1 MTLGLP
7 EHLARESLSRALD
20 RAGFAA
26 AFVCLIAGMAIAV
39 ASVIDGR
46 AWGVPDPRMS
56 ALLVFALMAA
66 QFVAQSALIR
76 WETVTMT
83 VVTLVVGAGVA
94 YGVTEIVMAPGTDFE
109 DTNNALLAL
118 PRVALVLL
126 GGAGVGSGIAITWAA
141 LALGMGEAATLLAV
155 AIRDDA
161 DGVVVANDGALIPDV
176 WMPNV
181 GAIAAF
187 VIVVVVRTFDAAA
200 RRTATRG
207 AAGLYRASQQS
218 RELVIRHDY
227 ELRAIARLHDTALS
241 HLVAVATAGSGPVS
255 ERLRSGIRDDLALIV
270 GRDWAIDHVDDPGDG
285 TGDARSGGA
294 IGAAGSPGQ
303 PGQPGDPADPLTPFA
318 DAIDLARQAGVTI
331 HLSGDAEVLR
341 PLGRRRREALE
352 AAVGQCLMNVVRHA
366 GVDEAEIAVGPG
378 GPDDE
383 EVTVAVIDGGAGF
396 DPSAVPADRIGVR
409 TSIRGRIEQEGG
421 SVQIWSRAGVGTTVV
436 LTIPVGGVA

>member
-7 EHLARESLSRALD
+7 EHLARESLGRALD
-20 RAGFAA
+20 RAGYAA
-26 AFVCLIAGMAIAV
+26 AFVCLVAGMAIAV

-46 AWGVPDPRMS
+46 AWGVPDPRTS
-56 ALLVFALMAA
+56 AMIVFALVAA

-94 YGVTEIVMAPGTDFE
+94 YGVTEVAMAPGSDFE
-109 DTNNALLAL
+109 TTNNALLAL

-155 AIRDDA
+155 AIRA
-161 DGVVVANDGALIPDV
+161 DGAIAATDGALAPEV
-176 WMPNV
+176 WEPNV

-187 VIVVVVRTFDAAA
+187 LVVVVVRTFDAAA
-200 RRTATRG
+200 RRNAIRRS
-207 AAGLYRASQQS
+207 AGLHRASQQT
-218 RELVIRHDY
+218 REFAIRHDY

-270 GRDWAIDHVDDPGDG
+270 GRDWAIDHVDEPAGA
-285 TGDARSGGA
+285 TGDATSRAGGA
-294 IGAAGSPGQ
+294 ATA
-303 PGQPGDPADPLTPFA
+303 PGDADHVPAPFA
-318 DAIDLARQAGVTI
+318 DAIDLAGQAGVTVR
-331 HLSGDAEVLR
+331 LAGDPEVLR

-352 AAVGQCLMNVVRHA
+352 AAVAQCLMNVVRHA

-378 GPDDE
+378 GPDDD

-396 DPSAVPADRIGVR
+396 DPSSVPADRIGVR

-421 SVQIWSRAGVGTTVV
+421 SVQIWSRPGVGTTVL
-436 LTIPVGGVA
+436 LTVPVGGT

>member
-26 AFVCLIAGMAIAV
+26 AFVCLVAGMSIAV

-56 ALLVFALMAA
+56 ALVVFGLIAA

-83 VVTLVVGAGVA
+83 VATLVVGAGVA
-94 YGVTEIVMAPGTDFE
+94 YGVTEIVMAPGSDFE

-155 AIRDDA
+155 ASRADA
-161 DGVVVANDGALIPDV
+161 DGAFVAADGALIPEV
-176 WMPNV
+176 WWPNV

-187 VIVVVVRTFDAAA
+187 LVVVVVRTFDAAA
-200 RRTATRG
+200 RRNATRR

-227 ELRAIARLHDTALS
+227 EVRAIARLHDTALS

-270 GRDWAIDHVDDPGDG
+270 GRDWAIDHVDEPGETTHANARASG
-285 TGDARSGGA
+285 TGPADH
-294 IGAAGSPGQ
+294 Q
-303 PGQPGDPADPLTPFA
+303 PGTPFA

-331 HLSGDAEVLR
+331 HLSGDPEVLR

-378 GPDDE
+378 GPDDD

-396 DPSAVPADRIGVR
+396 DPSSVPADRIGVR

-421 SVQIWSRAGVGTTVV
+421 SVQIWSRPGVGTTVV
-436 LTIPVGGVA
+436 LTIPVGGGA

>member
-7 EHLARESLSRALD
+7 EHLARESLGRALD
-20 RAGFAA
+20 RAGYAA
-26 AFVCLIAGMAIAV
+26 AFVCLAAGMAIAV

-56 ALLVFALMAA
+56 AMIVFALIAA
-66 QFVAQSALIR
+66 QFIAQSALIR

-94 YGVTEIVMAPGTDFE
+94 YGATEIAMAPGTDFE
-109 DTNNALLAL
+109 TTNNALLAL

-155 AIRDDA
+155 AIQA
-161 DGVVVANDGALIPDV
+161 DGTIVANEGGLAPEI
-176 WMPNV
+176 WQPNV

-187 VIVVVVRTFDAAA
+187 LVVVVVRTFDAAA
-200 RRTATRG
+200 RRNAIRRS
-207 AAGLYRASQQS
+207 AGLHRASQQT
-218 RELVIRHDY
+218 REFVIRHDY

-270 GRDWAIDHVDDPGDG
+270 GRDWAIDHVDEPAGA
-285 TGDARSGGA
+285 TGATGATSATGAAVGRSGGA
-294 IGAAGSPGQ
+294 ATA
-303 PGQPGDPADPLTPFA
+303 PGDAHHAPAPFA
-318 DAIDLARQAGVTI
+318 DAIDLAAQAGVTVR
-331 HLSGDAEVLR
+331 LAGDPEVLR

-352 AAVGQCLMNVVRHA
+352 AAVAQCLMNVVRHA

-378 GPDDE
+378 GPDDD

-396 DPSAVPADRIGVR
+396 DPLSVPADRIGVR

-421 SVQIWSRAGVGTTVV
+421 SVQIWSRPGVGTTVL
-436 LTIPVGGVA
+436 LTVPVGGT

>member
-7 EHLARESLSRALD
+7 EHLARESLGRALD
-20 RAGFAA
+20 RAGYAA
-26 AFVCLIAGMAIAV
+26 AFVCLVAAMAIAV
-39 ASVIDGR
+39 ASIIDGR

-56 ALLVFALMAA
+56 AMLMFVLVAA

-155 AIRDDA
+155 AIRADA
-161 DGVVVANDGALIPDV
+161 DGVIVATDGGSIMDI
-176 WMPNV
+176 WMPNA

-187 VIVVVVRTFDAAA
+187 LIVVVVRTFDAAA
-200 RRTATRG
+200 RRGATRR
-207 AAGLYRASQQS
+207 AAGLYRASQQT

-270 GRDWAIDHVDDPGDG
+270 GRDWAIDHVDEPGGVDP
-285 TGDARSGGA
+285 RRRGA
-294 IGAAGSPGQ
+294 TGAAPSGATGT
-303 PGQPGDPADPLTPFA
+303 DAEPAPPITPFA

-331 HLSGDAEVLR
+331 HLSGDPEVLR

-352 AAVGQCLMNVVRHA
+352 AAVAQCLVNVVRHA

-378 GPDDE
+378 GPDDD

-396 DPSAVPADRIGVR
+396 DPAAVPADRIGVR

-421 SVQIWSRAGVGTTVV
+421 AVQIWSRRGVGTTVL
-436 LTIPVGGVA
+436 LTIPVGGEG